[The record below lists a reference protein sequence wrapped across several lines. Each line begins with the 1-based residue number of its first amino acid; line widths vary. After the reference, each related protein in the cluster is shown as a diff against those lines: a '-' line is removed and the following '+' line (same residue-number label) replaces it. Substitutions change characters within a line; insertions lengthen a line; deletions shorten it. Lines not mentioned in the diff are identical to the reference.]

1 MTRETTGCD
10 HMAHDRKGQN
20 SSYSAPLSSGMD
32 RWAIAMAI
40 SLSALTV
47 MLLALATQ
55 ASSWAKPPGSEG
67 AASSAVPCVTNFLWL
82 AGRNHRLDGADV
94 VKLERSR
101 RRRSL
106 EVNLAMRS

>member
-1 MTRETTGCD
+1 MTRETTCCD

-67 AASSAVPCVTNFLWL
+67 AAVALFHVLRIFLGWPAVIGGWTVPMWL
-82 AGRNHRLDGADV
+82 SWSGLVVAGAL
-94 VKLERSR
+94 K
-101 RRRSL
+101 
-106 EVNLAMRS
+106 